1 VKFVEHRN
9 LYVGFWGGRVVV
21 TKRTEAAEIVDP
33 AAQTRRDQIFFGAT
47 VTVENAR
54 GERRTVT
61 IKGVDETDPL
71 RGEVSWVSP
80 IAQALLKA
88 RLGDEVLLQT
98 PGGREM
104 LEVLEVRYPAP
115 G

>member
-1 VKFVEHRN
+1 
-9 LYVGFWGGRVVV
+9 
-21 TKRTEAAEIVDP
+21 
-33 AAQTRRDQIFFGAT
+33 
-47 VTVENAR
+47 
-54 GERRTVT
+54 
-61 IKGVDETDPL
+61 
-71 RGEVSWVSP
+71 VSP